1 MTCKYWAYIILLQF
15 YHLSINSGHPG
26 STQRP
31 EKIGLTARSGQEKQ
45 SDCGFAGN
53 SDIYGVGIRI
63 GYYSQ
68 ALSVW
73 VANYFVLGEAKILRS
88 TNLLFMIA
96 VLIGLFALS
105 RKSPNVYAIE
115 AFLLL
120 QLSFATF
127 YIGVVD
133 WTRYSKKYW
142 RFSPGRNAIM
152 SMTNLSAIGY
162 NAWFWWRG
170 LDKMNE
176 TPCGTFAFFFT
187 KVDLFGWYQAM
198 YRALSVPAII
208 GAVITEVNRS
218 LELLQYWRRRDQD
231 VKELYDSLR
240 ASLAAALLSVPS
252 RSRSQSSASRGNCS
266 PVEPA
271 AVGSN
276 SRQNSQG
283 DPTNDLE
290 MAVQTPLPPSPKFEQ
305 QHEILSSVH
314 GRSTSDRLCSS
325 LRLPDLIEAEAYA
338 QKVFDVSCARH
349 SAWHYDLHL
358 PFVKVPLQIFIPS
371 VHSPRTLQR
380 RWKAFMS
387 QRPLRLSIVVPL
399 LSHATALNRYPTYG
413 ILVMFEKAVVAPEY
427 KSVDSRALQIVLDF
441 ELTKMSET
449 TFVWTL
455 LYRACLALL
464 IVIFLVLSIELSIYW
479 NHIRGV
485 ASVGQVGQLI
495 PAVIG
500 VGGLVKVLWRWLSS
514 SGVSIEEED
523 GVTKEVRECAELYAQ
538 LKDAIQ
544 HDQGS

>member
-1 MTCKYWAYIILLQF
+1 MTHKYWPHIILLQF
-15 YHLSINSGHPG
+15 YCLSIISGYPG
-26 STQRP
+26 ITKRSEQ
-31 EKIGLTARSGQEKQ
+31 IGLKAKPEREKRSE
-45 SDCGFAGN
+45 CGFAGN

-63 GYYSQ
+63 GYYTQ

-105 RKSPNVYAIE
+105 RKSPNAYAIE

-133 WTRYSKKYW
+133 WSRYSKKYW
-142 RFSPGRNAIM
+142 RFSPGRNVIM

-170 LDKMNE
+170 LDKMDE
-176 TPCGTFAFFFT
+176 TPCGTFAFFFS
-187 KVDLFGWYQAM
+187 KVDLFGWYRAM
-198 YRALSVPAII
+198 YRALSIPAII
-208 GAVITEVNRS
+208 GAVITECNRS
-218 LELLQYWRRRDQD
+218 LELLQYLRRRHEDA
-231 VKELYDSLR
+231 KGLYDSLR
-240 ASLAAALLSVPS
+240 NSLAAALLSAPS
-252 RSRSQSSASRGNCS
+252 RSRSPSSASKSSCS
-266 PVEPA
+266 PVGPA
-271 AVGSN
+271 AARN
-276 SRQNSQG
+276 ISRQESQE
-283 DPTNDLE
+283 DLTNHLE
-290 MAVQTPLPPSPKFEQ
+290 MAVQTPLPPSPKFGQ
-305 QHEILSSVH
+305 QYEILPSVH
-314 GRSTSDRLCSS
+314 RRRTSDRLCSS

-380 RWKAFMS
+380 RWKAFLS
-387 QRPLRLSIVVPL
+387 QRPFRLSIVVPL
-399 LSHATALNRYPTYG
+399 LSHANALNKYPTYG
-413 ILVMFEKAVVAPEY
+413 ILVMLEKAVVAPDY
-427 KSVDSRALQIVLDF
+427 KSIDSRALQIVLDF
-441 ELTKMSET
+441 ELTRMSKN

-455 LYRACLALL
+455 LYRASLALL

-479 NHIRGV
+479 NHISGV
-485 ASVGQVGQLI
+485 ASVSQVGQLI

-500 VGGLVKVLWRWLSS
+500 VGGLVKVLWTWLLS

-544 HDQGS
+544 HDNES